1 MVIGFDARVVQFFG
15 GIPTYSRE
23 LIRAVAQALP
33 EKSVKL
39 FTRASARKVKE
50 LKHLFRDAP
59 LEFVPVLPSAD
70 MLGQTLKPIL
80 WQIQNAILRR
90 KTHTVDILHLTDPE
104 YFFEGCSNVAVTIH
118 DLFWTYKDEWVSED
132 LKTRLAPRL
141 HIILQQACAI
151 FTPSQ
156 FVRNEVQRHIP
167 ADAEKIFVTYEAAA
181 AHFKPQPID
190 WQALAKFQLSPQ
202 TPFVFCLGRATDARK
217 NIVRMVKAFAALP
230 APLKSRYRF
239 LMFINARPDEMAPM
253 QELAEQHR
261 CDNVYLFGAPSDH
274 ELVQLYNA
282 ATGLM
287 FVSLAEGF
295 GLPVLEAMQ
304 SGCPVLTAHT
314 SALPEVAGDAA
325 LYANPKDV
333 ESISEA
339 MERFLQDRA
348 LREDLRRKGLEQ
360 AKKFSWKRSAQL
372 TIEGYKAVLSGHKKT

>member
-15 GIPTYSRE
+15 GISTYSRE

-39 FTRASARKVKE
+39 FTRASARKVRE
-50 LKHLFRDAP
+50 LQHLFKDAP

-80 WQIQNAILRR
+80 WQIQDSILRR
-90 KTHTVDILHLTDPE
+90 KSHTVDILHLTDPE
-104 YFFEGCSNVAVTIH
+104 CFFEGCSNVAVTIH
-118 DLFWTYKDEWVSED
+118 DLFWTYPDEWVSKD
-132 LKTRLAPRL
+132 LKARLAPRL
-141 HIILQQACAI
+141 NTILQQACAI

-156 FVRNEVQRHIP
+156 FVRSEVQRHIP

-239 LMFINARPDEMAPM
+239 LVFINARANEMAPM
-253 QELAEQHR
+253 QKLAEQHR
-261 CDNVYLFGAPSDH
+261 CDNVHLFGAPSDH

-304 SGCPVLTAHT
+304 SGCPVLTAYT
-314 SALPEVAGDAA
+314 SALPEVASDAA
-325 LYANPKDV
+325 LYANPNDV

-348 LREDLRRKGLEQ
+348 LREDLRRKGFEQ
-360 AKKFSWKRSAQL
+360 TKKFSWKRSAQL